1 MTVSFGTTLLAMTLT
16 SLAPA
21 RMMPA
26 CSDSRPTMKPL
37 TSCKNSSGIRPWLQS
52 MMNRAALSALST

>member
-1 MTVSFGTTLLAMTLT
+1 MIFGTTLLAMTLT

-26 CSDSRPTMKPL
+26 CSESRPTMKPL
-37 TSCKNSSGIRPWLQS
+37 TSCKNKIGSRVWLQS